1 MVSSILLIGR
11 LTLERS
17 YFFPRDSIGE
27 YLDKFGRTFEG
38 AHNLIIYILLIK
50 KKRACYMLRI
60 RNQGVEHMSW
70 KKN

>member
-1 MVSSILLIGR
+1 M
-11 LTLERS
+11 ERS

-50 KKRACYMLRI
+50 KKKSMLHVE
-60 RNQGVEHMSW
+60 NQEPRCGAYVLE
-70 KKN
+70 KKLK